1 MTIYWS
7 FDLNA
12 VADTVLYLE
21 RLDTTESYEEVLLK
35 INNFRGSYPLKKSH
49 EIFLSKLSK
58 YTLDRVHADS
68 AGKG

>member
-7 FDLNA
+7 FALNA

-35 INNFRGSYPLKKSH
+35 ISNFRDSYPLIK
-49 EIFLSKLSK
+49 EPRNIPI
-58 YTLDRVHADS
+58 
-68 AGKG
+68 